1 MDPSVRS
8 NCTDKGYPRARLSR
22 DIEHKIN
29 TVDISRDPREKLKR
43 SNGGGD
49 GWISIWSGFTC
60 RLTHVIVS
68 FLSIFFFSWKLE
80 TFIRRKEE
88 EYLDFRGQFRRGDR
102 YNCNNIFS
110 IRRRLWRIVRVGN
123 ATGRKQYR
131 DEQIGSL
138 EERFRRCERVVSIG
152 NPPEGIK
159 RKWYRFR

>member
-1 MDPSVRS
+1 MDLSVRS

-43 SNGGGD
+43 SNRGGD

-60 RLTHVIVS
+60 RLTHVIVP
-68 FLSIFFFSWKLE
+68 FLSIFSFSENWRLLFEEK
-80 TFIRRKEE
+80 RRNI
-88 EYLDFRGQFRRGDR
+88 LIFAVNLRGDR

-110 IRRRLWRIVRVGN
+110 IRRRWRIVRVGN

>member
-1 MDPSVRS
+1 MRS

-43 SNGGGD
+43 SNGGEDRLD
-49 GWISIWSGFTC
+49 GSRFDLDLLVG
-60 RLTHVIVS
+60 LLDVIVS
-68 FLSIFFFSWKLE
+68 FLSIFSFSENWRLLFEEK
-80 TFIRRKEE
+80 RRNI
-88 EYLDFRGQFRRGDR
+88 LIFAVNLRGDR

-110 IRRRLWRIVRVGN
+110 IRRRWRIVRVGN

-159 RKWYRFR
+159 RK

>member
-1 MDPSVRS
+1 MDLSVRS

-60 RLTHVIVS
+60 RLTHVIVP
-68 FLSIFFFSWKLE
+68 FLSIFSFSENWRLLFEEK
-80 TFIRRKEE
+80 RRNI
-88 EYLDFRGQFRRGDR
+88 LIFAVNLRGDR

-110 IRRRLWRIVRVGN
+110 IRRRWRIVRVGN

-138 EERFRRCERVVSIG
+138 EEHFRRCERVVSIG